1 MRKIGLIG
9 GMSWESTVTYYQL
22 LNRGVQARLGG
33 LHSADLLLA
42 SVDFAPIADLQ
53 HDGQWQALG
62 EVLGRA
68 GQGLADAGAEGL
80 VICTNTMH
88 KVADQVETASALPLI
103 HIVDA
108 TAERLLADNCRTVGV
123 LGTRFTMEDAFFRDR
138 LARHGI
144 NMIVPDDDGRDEVH
158 RIIYEELCRGEIH
171 NDSRTVYRRI
181 MAVLADEG
189 AQGIVFGCTEIGL
202 LVSADDSPLPV
213 YDTAVLHAE
222 AAVDWMLAEEGADV
236 VWNIV

>member
-22 LNRGVQARLGG
+22 LNRGIQARLGG

-53 HDGQWQALG
+53 HDDQWQALG
-62 EVLGRA
+62 DALGRA
-68 GQGLADAGAEGL
+68 GKSLAAAGAEGL
-80 VICTNTMH
+80 LICTNTMH
-88 KVADQVETASALPLI
+88 KVAEQVEIASGLPLL

-108 TAERLLADNCRTVGV
+108 TAKQLLADDCRRVGV

-138 LARHGI
+138 LAQHGI
-144 NMIVPDDDGRDEVH
+144 SMLVPDEDARAEVH
-158 RIIYEELCRGEIH
+158 RIIYDELCLGETRS
-171 NDSRTVYRRI
+171 DSRAVYRRI
-181 MAVLADEG
+181 MAALADEG

-213 YDTAVLHAE
+213 YDTTVLHAE
-222 AAVDWMLAEEGADV
+222 AAIDWMLAD
-236 VWNIV
+236 